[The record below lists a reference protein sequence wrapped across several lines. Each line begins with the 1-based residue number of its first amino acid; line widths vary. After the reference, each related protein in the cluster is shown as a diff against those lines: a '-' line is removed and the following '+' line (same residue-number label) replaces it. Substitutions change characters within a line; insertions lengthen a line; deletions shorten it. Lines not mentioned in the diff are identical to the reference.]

1 MTFRLP
7 CALAAALIAALPFTA
22 QAQQATSAPAGPLTE
37 RSIAYD
43 TANELAQTALASC
56 RAAGYKVSI
65 TVLNRHGRTA
75 IALSDDGA
83 NPHTLENSERKAYTA
98 FTTRGASGEVGKCP
112 AAGLVSFL
120 QLDRTTGG
128 EGGLPIFA
136 GKELVGSVGIS
147 GAPGGEKD
155 AACAQAG
162 IDRIAT
168 QVGN

>member
-1 MTFRLP
+1 MSIRLTFSAL
-7 CALAAALIAALPFTA
+7 ATALLAAAPFATA
-22 QAQQATSAPAGPLTE
+22 QAQSAPAGLLTE
-37 RSIAYD
+37 RSIALD
-43 TANELAQTALASC
+43 AAQELAQTALESC
-56 RAAGYKVSI
+56 RASGYKVSI

-98 FTTRGASGEVGKCP
+98 FTTRGASGEVGKRP
-112 AAGLVSFL
+112 PAGLASFL
-120 QLDRTTGG
+120 QLTNTTGG
-128 EGGLPIFA
+128 EGGLPIYA

-162 IDRIAT
+162 IDRIARKL
-168 QVGN
+168 GN

>member
-1 MTFRLP
+1 MSLRLP
-7 CALAAALIAALPFTA
+7 QTVLATALLAATPLTFA
-22 QAQQATSAPAGPLTE
+22 QAQTAPAGLLTE
-37 RSIAYD
+37 RSISLDA
-43 TANELAQTALASC
+43 AHELAHTALDSC

-98 FTTRGASGEVGKCP
+98 FTTRGASGEVGKRP
-112 AAGLVSFL
+112 APGLASFL
-120 QLDRTTGG
+120 QLANTTGG
-128 EGGLPIFA
+128 EGGLAIFA

-147 GAPGGEKD
+147 GAPGGDKD

-162 IDRIAT
+162 IDKIASKL
-168 QVGN
+168 GN